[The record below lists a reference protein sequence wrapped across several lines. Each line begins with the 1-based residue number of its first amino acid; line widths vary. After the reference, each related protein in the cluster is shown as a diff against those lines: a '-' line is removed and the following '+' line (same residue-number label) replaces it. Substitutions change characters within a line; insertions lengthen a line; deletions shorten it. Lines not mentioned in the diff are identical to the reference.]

1 MSGRKQLDSINQSI
15 NQSINL
21 FGRIS
26 RATEQNEE
34 DSQDNDITDSCPTTR
49 DDFSEIDKFN
59 NCLSLSVI
67 LALVVV

>member
-1 MSGRKQLDSINQSI
+1 VEENSLTQSINQSI
-15 NQSINL
+15 NQFIWENITCN
-21 FGRIS
+21 GTKR
-26 RATEQNEE
+26 E